1 MGNVRA
7 RKETGTLFLDFRYR
21 NLRCREQT
29 ALPDTAANRTKLRK
43 LLERVEAE
51 ILVGTF
57 DYASYFPNSR
67 MLEKLRSQTATLR
80 RHGVVAPL
88 FREFA
93 ETWYAENQ
101 IGWRDSYRVTIRT
114 ILDKRLVDRFGTVA
128 VDAIAKA
135 DLLKFRTELSTV
147 RTRTGSNLSPS
158 HINRHMKVL
167 GAILTEAS
175 ERFQFTN
182 PYRGI
187 KPLKVQKSDIDPFTL
202 DEINLILANIRPSFR
217 DYFTVRFFTGLRT
230 GEIDGLRWRYVDF
243 NRRQILVRET
253 IVRGKTEYTK
263 TDGSQREVDMSQP
276 VFDALKRQQQLTGQ
290 GSYVFCN
297 RKGRPLDHNNV
308 TKRVWYPL
316 LKQLGLRERRPY
328 QCRHTAATLW
338 LASGENP
345 EWIARQMGHTSTEM
359 LFRVYSRYV
368 PNLTRQ
374 DGSAFERLLASRI
387 SLFISTT
394 DDSDDE

>member
-1 MGNVRA
+1 MGNVRT

-29 ALPDTAANRTKLRK
+29 TLPDTAANRTKLRK
-43 LLERVEAE
+43 LMERIEAE

-80 RHGVVAPL
+80 RHGAIAPL

-93 ETWYAENQ
+93 ETWYTENQ
-101 IGWRDSYRVTIRT
+101 IGWRESYRITIRT
-114 ILDKRLVDRFGTVA
+114 ILDKRLLDRFGSLA
-128 VDAIAKA
+128 VDAIEKS
-135 DLLKFRTELSTV
+135 DLLQFRTELAAI
-147 RTRTGSNLSPS
+147 RTRTGGNLSPS

-187 KPLKVQKSDIDPFTL
+187 KPLKVQKSDIDPFNL
-202 DEINLILANIRPSFR
+202 DEINSILANIRPDFR

-243 NRRQILVRET
+243 SRRQILVRET
-253 IVRGKTEYTK
+253 IVRGQMEYTK
-263 TDGSQREVDMSQP
+263 TDGSQRELDMSQP
-276 VFDALKRQQQLTGQ
+276 VFDALKRQQPLTGQ
-290 GSYVFCN
+290 GDYVFCN
-297 RKGRPLDHNNV
+297 RQGRPLDHNNV

-316 LKQLGLRERRPY
+316 LKQLDLRERRPY

-387 SLFISTT
+387 NLSISTT
-394 DDSDDE
+394 DDADDE